1 MVVKIEITIEGEVTD
16 FQEIFG
22 MLPSINAPVIEQK
35 QIEPVKEITEVKEE
49 PVKEI
54 TEVKEE
60 PVVTA
65 APKKRRKNRRRIMPD
80 TPEGQAVIIHNKN
93 GHQVS
98 WIANKVGRTYRQVW
112 DFLKDNGYEIDK
124 KTS

>member
-1 MVVKIEITIEGEVTD
+1 MVVKIEIAIEGEVTD
-16 FQEIFG
+16 IREIFG
-22 MLPSINAPVIEQK
+22 IMPSINAPVIEQK
-35 QIEPVKEITEVKEE
+35 QIEPVKEIA
-49 PVKEI
+49 
-54 TEVKEE
+54 EVKEE
-60 PVVTA
+60 PVVA
-65 APKKRRKNRRRIMPD
+65 EAPKKRRKNRRRIMPD

-112 DFLKDNGYEIDK
+112 DFLKDNGYEINK

>member
-49 PVKEI
+49 PVVI
-54 TEVKEE
+54 
-60 PVVTA
+60 A

-112 DFLKDNGYEIDK
+112 DFLKDNGYEINK

>member
-1 MVVKIEITIEGEVTD
+1 MKKYLKPGVFILSLIPFLIITYKIFFDLLG
-16 FQEIFG
+16 
-22 MLPSINAPVIEQK
+22 P
-35 QIEPVKEITEVKEE
+35 E

-60 PVVTA
+60 PVVTE
-65 APKKRRKNRRRIMPD
+65 APKKRRKNRRRIMLD

-112 DFLKDNGYEIDK
+112 DFLKDNGYEINK